1 MAKKSNL
8 KKNVFY
14 DFKSAMLYA
23 EAILDAS
30 KPTFLGIVAE
40 QLYKDS
46 NEFTYRESG
55 DMYKSGELLSKFN
68 EGIIIERTPYA
79 RRRYYE
85 GGTAGAGNKNAQPR
99 WFEKTFN
106 KYKKDYASQY
116 SNAVEKAKK
125 EV

>member
-14 DFKSAMLYA
+14 DMKSAMLYV
-23 EAILDAS
+23 EAVMDSA
-30 KPTFLGIVAE
+30 KPTFIGAVAE

-85 GGTAGAGNKNAQPR
+85 GGKAGAGNKNAQPH
-99 WFEKTFN
+99 WFEKTYD
-106 KYKKDYASQY
+106 KYKKDYIQMY
-116 SNAVEKAKK
+116 KNAVDIGKK
-125 EV
+125 G

>member
-1 MAKKSNL
+1 MPKNVKKSNL

-23 EAILDAS
+23 EALMDATNN
-30 KPTFLGIVAE
+30 TFIGTVAE
-40 QLYKDS
+40 QIYKDS

-68 EGIIIERTPYA
+68 QGIITERTPYA

-85 GGTAGAGNKNAQPR
+85 GGKAGAGNPKAQPR
-99 WFEKTFN
+99 WFEKTVAN
-106 KYKKDYASQY
+106 YGDNYKKQWGKILE
-116 SNAVEKAKK
+116 EKK
-125 EV
+125 

>member
-1 MAKKSNL
+1 MTKKSNL

-14 DFKSAMLYA
+14 DMKSAMLYV
-23 EAILDAS
+23 EAVIDAS
-30 KPTFLGIVAE
+30 KPTFIGAVAE

-46 NEFTYRESG
+46 NDFTYRESG
-55 DMYKSGELLSKFN
+55 DMYKSGELLSRFN

-85 GGTAGAGNKNAQPR
+85 GGKAGAGNPKAQPR

-106 KYKKDYASQY
+106 KYKQDYVNQY
-116 SNAVEKAKK
+116 KQAVEKAKK